1 MLGESILGRVG
12 CDVEELFQNISKW
25 KAEECSKPEADEEE
39 DESSVA
45 HKVDQYLNR
54 FYNLRR
60 VFVEHQGEE
69 DLVIMVDE
77 ADLGRKSRI
86 NKKKKKPFWKPW
98 PKYKSRKRATKE
110 DPDKALETL
119 LTALL
124 DSDSKSVTPCPEE
137 MSSKTRRQIRIYKKQ
152 KPLWKRCCLWKPWK
166 KAQQATKQDPD
177 KALESLLTAFLDSD
191 SKSVTPCPEEMSSK
205 TRRQIRIYKKQKPLW
220 KRCCLWKPW
229 KKAQRAR
236 KQHSDNAVESVSD
249 TKSVPPC
256 PEKTSATPS
265 IGPSEDSKA
274 ANEADLTSFPPKP
287 INLPDKDV
295 QLESSRS
302 RRQNRIS
309 RKKKKSFWKRCREW
323 KPWKKVQRARKQDS
337 DKAVE
342 SVSDSKSVPPCPEKT
357 SATHSIGSSEDSK
370 AANEADLTSFPPKP
384 INLPDK
390 DVQLES
396 SRSRRQNRIS
406 RKKKKS
412 FWKRCREWKPWKKV
426 QRARKQDSDKA
437 VESVSDSKS
446 VPPCPE
452 KTSATHSIGSSED
465 SKAANEADLT
475 SVPPE
480 PINVPDEDVQLESDR
495 SRRQS
500 RNNKKIDKKRKPFWK
515 HWCEWKPWKKT
526 QRARKRDSDK
536 AVKSVLTDAFLD
548 SDSKSVH
555 PCPEE
560 TRSRRQSR
568 INKKEKPFWKCWP
581 KWKPWKKAQPAT
593 KQDSDKAVKSVSGS
607 KSASLVITSNILQ
620 NLKSSIDKTLRE
632 TLGADKSSHMT
643 LKLTEAIGSIVNDS
657 VTSALLEAMQAPQN
671 EGSSNVHRAIYCIQ
685 QTKGWWQSNKVHPD
699 SNQQMDKAVM
709 LSSGEQSSSPKCSS
723 SPPQASSRISS
734 RGSNN
739 TPLVLLDYEGEDEEK
754 TLEDTRNTPPSH
766 SILEGDE
773 HANQLSSASQLR
785 SAIQLSSAYQLSS
798 ASQLRSATEHSSAS
812 ELSELSYASEL
823 DSQGVMAASDTDAN
837 KTQDDEGDC
846 VYPTCK
852 KTKSSQTSAEVQTD
866 KKISIMKRLRRFLH
880 L

>member
-1 MLGESILGRVG
+1 MFHESILGRVG

-45 HKVDQYLNR
+45 HKVDRYLNR

-60 VFVEHQGEE
+60 AFAEHQGEE

-98 PKYKSRKRATKE
+98 PKYKPRKRATK
-110 DPDKALETL
+110 
-119 LTALL
+119 
-124 DSDSKSVTPCPEE
+124 
-137 MSSKTRRQIRIYKKQ
+137 
-152 KPLWKRCCLWKPWK
+152 
-166 KAQQATKQDPD
+166 QDRD
-177 KALESLLTAFLDSD
+177 KALESLLTALLVSD
-191 SKSVTPCPEEMSSK
+191 S
-205 TRRQIRIYKKQKPLW
+205 
-220 KRCCLWKPW
+220 
-229 KKAQRAR
+229 
-236 KQHSDNAVESVSD
+236 
-249 TKSVPPC
+249 KSVPPC
-256 PEKTSATPS
+256 PEETSGR
-265 IGPSEDSKA
+265 I
-274 ANEADLTSFPPKP
+274 
-287 INLPDKDV
+287 
-295 QLESSRS
+295 
-302 RRQNRIS
+302 RRQITVNKRRVKKIRINI
-309 RKKKKSFWKRCREW
+309 RCCLW
-323 KPWKKVQRARKQDS
+323 KPCKKAQQARKQDS
-337 DKAVE
+337 NKAVE

-357 SATHSIGSSEDSK
+357 SATHSID
-370 AANEADLTSFPPKP
+370 
-384 INLPDK
+384 
-390 DVQLES
+390 
-396 SRSRRQNRIS
+396 
-406 RKKKKS
+406 
-412 FWKRCREWKPWKKV
+412 
-426 QRARKQDSDKA
+426 
-437 VESVSDSKS
+437 
-446 VPPCPE
+446 
-452 KTSATHSIGSSED
+452 SSED

-480 PINVPDEDVQLESDR
+480 PINVPDEDVQLESGR

-526 QRARKRDSDK
+526 QRARKRDSNK

-632 TLGADKSSHMT
+632 TLGADNSSHMT

-657 VTSALLEAMQAPQN
+657 VTSALLGAMQAPQN
-671 EGSSNVHRAIYCIQ
+671 EGSSNVHRATCCIQ
-685 QTKGWWQSNKVHPD
+685 QTKGPAWWQSNKVHPD

-773 HANQLSSASQLR
+773 HASQLSSASQLR
-785 SAIQLSSAYQLSS
+785 SAIQLSSA
-798 ASQLRSATEHSSAS
+798 TELSSAS
-812 ELSELSYASEL
+812 ELTELSYAGEL
-823 DSQGVMAASDTDAN
+823 DSQGVMAAFDTDAN

-852 KTKSSQTSAEVQTD
+852 KTKSPQTSAEVQAD
-866 KKISIMKRLRRFLH
+866 RKISIMKRLRRFLH